1 MGSHCN
7 LASSQYL
14 FLSSFKESIRMRG
27 LLAILTLAVLA
38 VVVSSQGGPVY
49 DEYKRIHC
57 PYFFPNT
64 KNYVAGRLNETVH
77 RLQGDYFSIR
87 AGVDAALD
95 KVVAAQ
101 AAACLTI
108 GKLIAGATATAA
120 PVATT

>member
-1 MGSHCN
+1 MGVTAKY
-7 LASSQYL
+7 LASHYL
-14 FLSSFKESIRMRG
+14 FLSSIKESIRMRG
-27 LLAILTLAVLA
+27 LLAVLTLAVLA
-38 VVVSSQGGPVY
+38 VAVSSQGGPVC

-57 PYFFPNT
+57 PYFFPDT

-77 RLQGDYFSIR
+77 NLQGDYFSIR

-108 GKLIAGATATAA
+108 GKLIADATAA
-120 PVATT
+120 PAATT